1 MTPTIL
7 PILAA
12 VAAAFLIGWVYFRL
26 TGQRSE
32 SADPVAR
39 WQQVDPRRYAPLARL
54 LAPDDFA
61 YLRTLPGYHPRLE
74 RNLRLRRLDA
84 FRYYLSELIQDF
96 DALQQVGGLLI
107 AAGQASPLLRE
118 QLFLARVSFTRA
130 LWQVRFEVFLFRV
143 TGRTVQAQSLLNALR
158 DACGALEAPPQPALE
173 A

>member
-1 MTPTIL
+1 MTLTIL
-7 PILAA
+7 PVLAA
-12 VAAAFLIGWVYFRL
+12 VVAAITIGWVFFRL
-26 TGQRSE
+26 TGQRSA
-32 SADPVAR
+32 STDPVAR

-54 LAPDDFA
+54 LAPEDFA

-84 FRYYLSELIQDF
+84 FRYYLSELIRDF
-96 DALQQVGGLLI
+96 EALQQVGALLI
-107 AAGQASPLLRE
+107 TAGQASPLLRE

-130 LWQVRFEVFLFRV
+130 LWQVRLEMLMFRLS
-143 TGRTVQAQSLLNALR
+143 GRAVSASLLLTALR